1 MTILAVEKRCNHIYV
16 ASDSRYSIGDIHI
29 DNGTKIF
36 KEKCVICNPLKGFI
50 HMSVGFAFDGNV
62 TFFFN
67 FKNRIEFILHNVLVS
82 AYDDDYD
89 EILLDLIK
97 NCFSD
102 LCLECCDKIDVEG
115 DVLVFFNSLATGS
128 ALAYKIMY
136 DPVKDDVVLSMIP
149 NGLTFYGSGA
159 NVAQRLNGLNQ
170 YVNIVRFMKNVLAYK
185 GNEETIGGNIQIG
198 ELSKD
203 GFRVLG
209 YQDYDETSV
218 DFGPHYYFG
227 SSKVPN
233 YENFQPI
240 EGSFLVIY
248 SEEELKEMARK
259 NTMMLTGIDPSV
271 LGSSY

>member
-1 MTILAVEKRCNHIYV
+1 MTILAVEKRHNHVYV

-36 KEKCVICNPLKGFI
+36 KEECVICNPLKGFL

-67 FKNRIEFILHNVLVS
+67 FKNRIEFILRNVFVS
-82 AYDDDYD
+82 TCDGDYD
-89 EILLDLIK
+89 EIVLDLIK
-97 NCFSD
+97 NCYSS
-102 LCLECCDKIDVEG
+102 LCLECCDKIDIEG
-115 DVLVFFNSLATGS
+115 DILVFFNSLSTGS

-136 DPVKDDVVLSMIP
+136 DPEKDDVVVSMIP

-159 NVAQRLNGLNQ
+159 NVAERLNRLNQ
-170 YVNIVRFMKNVLAYK
+170 YINIVRFMKNVLAYK

-233 YENFQPI
+233 YENFQPLD
-240 EGSFLVIY
+240 GSFLVIY
-248 SEEELKEMARK
+248 SDEELKDMSRK
-259 NTMMLTGIDPSV
+259 NTIMLTGIDPSA
-271 LGSSY
+271 